1 MIQFLPRASFGLGMC
16 GTLPVSAN
24 ACRSFI
30 PVATGHCR
38 FTSAHEMTWRV
49 QPYGIEGCKR
59 GGTIYSQ
66 LN

>member
-30 PVATGHCR
+30 RAAGGCL
-38 FTSAHEMTWRV
+38 SAEHTFAVYAGQTDTAPIIR
-49 QPYGIEGCKR
+49 C
-59 GGTIYSQ
+59 
-66 LN
+66 

>member
-30 PVATGHCR
+30 RAAGGSL
-38 FTSAHEMTWRV
+38 SAEHPFAVYAGAARH
-49 QPYGIEGCKR
+49 
-59 GGTIYSQ
+59 GTYS
-66 LN
+66 LLS